1 MRKHIL
7 KIWDL
12 PSHGSSA
19 ALIVMAVVFFFG
31 GLAGCTL
38 VNRVDGNG
46 EAALSSYLEGYL
58 SIAAS
63 GEVVRPEF
71 ITLIWKTIRWP
82 LFAIVLGLTPIGLFG
97 VPILFL
103 MRAFLLS
110 FSIASFF
117 HVLGTHGLLFGF
129 LVFGISGLLQIPVL
143 FILGI
148 QSFLNA
154 GAITGRLIGEG
165 RRNSFNVHSFL
176 ICCGVCAIILFLCC
190 LLEYYTVPTLLG
202 SFSTELLRRF

>member
-7 KIWDL
+7 RIWDL

-19 ALIVMAVVFFFG
+19 ALIVMAIVFFVG
-31 GLAGCTL
+31 GLAGCAL
-38 VNRVDGNG
+38 ANQVDGNG
-46 EAALSSYLEGYL
+46 EAALIGYLEGYL

-63 GEVVRPEF
+63 GEVIRPEL
-71 ITLIWKTIRWP
+71 ITLIWKTVRWP
-82 LFAIVLGLTPIGLFG
+82 LFVIALGLTPVGLLG
-97 VPILFL
+97 IPILFL

-110 FSIASFF
+110 FSVASFF

-129 LVFGISGLLQIPVL
+129 LMFGLSGLLQIPVL

-165 RRNSFNVHSFL
+165 RRKAINVRSIF

-190 LLEYYTVPTLLG
+190 LLEYYTVPMLLD
-202 SFSTELLRRF
+202 SLSTELPR